1 MLKKMAN
8 GELSLKLTFWVFGML
23 GFFVFFVLTGIT
35 HAGVL
40 HHICPFGKTCPSNL
54 ISYIIMNFINLLMNG
69 AQSGVLLYLV
79 FHILLSASFAVYMY
93 ITLRGLWKA
102 AAKFEGSAFWT
113 WSAKIILVCAALASL
128 KAIF

>member
-1 MLKKMAN
+1 MLKKLAN
-8 GELSLKLTFWVFGML
+8 GELSLRLTFWIFGLL

-40 HHICPFGKTCPSNL
+40 HHICPSGRACPRNL
-54 ISYIIMNFINLLMNG
+54 IFYIAANFINLLMRG
-69 AQSGVLLYLV
+69 TQSGVMLYLV

-102 AAKFEGSAFWT
+102 AEAYEGSSFWK

-128 KAIF
+128 KSVF